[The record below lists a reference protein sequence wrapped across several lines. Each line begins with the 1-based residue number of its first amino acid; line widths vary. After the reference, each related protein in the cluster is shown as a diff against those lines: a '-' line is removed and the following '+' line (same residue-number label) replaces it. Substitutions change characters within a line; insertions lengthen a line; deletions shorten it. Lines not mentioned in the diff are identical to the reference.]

1 MKKKPIS
8 ILAVAAIL
16 LAAQAANAQQPP
28 GNARDP
34 SDPGIRN
41 DGMAGAGGM
50 LQGPP
55 PLSGPLMQSFNS
67 GQTTFEAVETVAG
80 ANGGLGPTMNLNS
93 CSGCH
98 INPAVGGT
106 SPPTGNPQVA
116 FFNN

>member
-1 MKKKPIS
+1 MASYK
-8 ILAVAAIL
+8 ILVAAIL

-41 DGMAGAGGM
+41 DGLAGAGGM
-50 LQGPP
+50 LQNLPD
-55 PLSGPLMQSFNS
+55 PLKQSFLS

-93 CSGCH
+93 CAACH
-98 INPAVGGT
+98 VNPAVGGT
-106 SPPTGNPQVA
+106 SPLTGNPQVA
-116 FFNN
+116 F